1 MKADRSKSRIP
12 IPALTRLSAQTGAG
26 WRIMVGR
33 PSGARQSRPTSEKRS
48 DMHIHA
54 RTFPSL
60 VLAAAL
66 ALGGTPM
73 LAHHGWSWAEGEQTT
88 LEGTIESV
96 SMNPPHPTIQ
106 VRDAQ
111 GTVWQ
116 VDLGNPNQ
124 TARSGFAADTAQ
136 PGDAITVIGNRNQDQ
151 SAHMKAVRIVIDGQN
166 YDMYPERIQD

>member
-1 MKADRSKSRIP
+1 MQIR
-12 IPALTRLSAQTGAG
+12 
-26 WRIMVGR
+26 
-33 PSGARQSRPTSEKRS
+33 
-48 DMHIHA
+48 A
-54 RTFPSL
+54 RTLSSAM
-60 VLAAAL
+60 LAAAL
-66 ALGGTPM
+66 ALGTMPA

-88 LEGTIESV
+88 LEGTVESV
-96 SMNPPHPTIQ
+96 SMNPPHPTLQ

-124 TARSGFAADTAQ
+124 TARSGFTADTAE

-166 YDMYPERIQD
+166 YDIYPERIQAD